1 LITDLLFN
9 TEQLYDFQ
17 RIKTK
22 KMAKE
27 SKDKTSTA
35 VLQYFI
41 MQNRP
46 FAVNDLLQSA
56 QLKDFGKAAVQ
67 KTLDQFVVVFRSSFI
82 FIAFLCCR
90 ISALLHLGWQNNGKD
105 LWKTESLCH
114 QPRSGFLT

>member
-1 LITDLLFN
+1 
-9 TEQLYDFQ
+9 
-17 RIKTK
+17 
-22 KMAKE
+22 MAKE

-67 KTLDQFVVVFRSSFI
+67 KTLDQFVVVFLGVVSF
-82 FIAFLCCR
+82 
-90 ISALLHLGWQNNGKD
+90 LLLSYVVEFRVTFRLGK
-105 LWKTESLCH
+105 
-114 QPRSGFLT
+114 